1 MSNPSSIPTP
11 RSTPSI
17 RILAVLGSSK
27 AAVQA
32 ALHGESRFSLESHVA
47 SQCTRLP
54 WQAERQPDLVLLEPP
69 TGEQDRLTVWLKELA
84 VQCPQIPV
92 LVIGELLSVSAVQAL
107 LTLRSTNMV
116 PLPFCHKTFLDQIS
130 TVMRSESSTSTGA
143 QCWSF
148 MSAVGGAGAT
158 TLAIETALQLHTT
171 SAMVKKIALIDL
183 NFIDGACAAYLDVP
197 ANLRLGDVA
206 DDPDRI
212 DEALIDAFASP
223 HASGFDVL
231 AAARNPLGFQD
242 INAQSIGQLL
252 DVCCTLYDHVIID
265 MSRWMQDWTM
275 DVIGGSD
282 ALVLVSELTVPAL
295 HAARDLALNI
305 EASVPHNANR
315 LHLVLNRMSKRMFG
329 HSISMVDAQKALGRK
344 ATGSIS
350 SDWDGAAQAVNYGLP
365 IGQGTPKS
373 KISKDVRA
381 LIDAIESN
389 NCKGSAPAS
398 ARMAS

>member
-1 MSNPSSIPTP
+1 MSNSSSLSIP
-11 RSTPSI
+11 RSTPAI
-17 RILAVLGSSK
+17 HILAVLGSSK

-32 ALHGESRFSLESHVA
+32 AVQGESRFTLEAHEA

-84 VQCPQIPV
+84 ALSPQTPV

-107 LTLRSTNMV
+107 LALRSTNMV
-116 PLPFCHKTFLDQIS
+116 SLPFCHKTFLEQIRN
-130 TVMRSESSTSTGA
+130 VMHSEPDPSTGA

-158 TLAIETALQLHTT
+158 TLAIETTMQLQAS
-171 SAMVKKIALIDL
+171 SAGSKKVALIDL
-183 NFIDGACAAYLDVP
+183 NFVDGACAAYLDVP

-223 HASGFDVL
+223 HACGFDVL

-295 HAARDLALNI
+295 HAARDLAINI
-305 EASVPHNANR
+305 ETIVPHNSDR
-315 LHLVLNRMSKRMFG
+315 LHLILNRMSKRVFG
-329 HSISMVDAQKALGRK
+329 HSISMADAQKALGRK

-365 IGQGTPKS
+365 IGQASPKS
-373 KISKDVRA
+373 RISKDIRA
-381 LIDAIESN
+381 LIKALDPKN
-389 NCKGSAPAS
+389 RKGSAPAS
-398 ARMAS
+398 ASMAS